1 MKERNWGNVELLVE
15 REVVEA
21 KRVGRVENRGGIGR
35 RVRKNRATECRG
47 NRSREKRGN
56 GGTLGR
62 ECRDRGTERWFLR
75 RGGAKSPRWRNL
87 RRFGSICCV
96 RKGEKGKPRD
106 GEGRNGLDQLATMG
120 KNIAK
125 CAGVT

>member
-1 MKERNWGNVELLVE
+1 MKQGNRGNVELFVE
-15 REVVEA
+15 REEVEA
-21 KRVGRVENRGGIGR
+21 KRVGRIENRGRIGR
-35 RVRKNRATECRG
+35 RVGKNRATERRR

-62 ECRDRGTERWFLR
+62 ECRHRGTERWFHR
-75 RGGAKSPRWRNL
+75 RGGARSPRWRRL

-106 GEGRNGLDQLATMG
+106 GEGRDGLD
-120 KNIAK
+120 
-125 CAGVT
+125 